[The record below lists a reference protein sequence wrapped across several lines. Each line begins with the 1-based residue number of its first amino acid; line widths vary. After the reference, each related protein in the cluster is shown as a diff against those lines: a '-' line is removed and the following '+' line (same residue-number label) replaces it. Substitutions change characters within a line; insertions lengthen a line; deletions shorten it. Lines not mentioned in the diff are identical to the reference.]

1 MTVSKQ
7 SVFQICAPTTDYMFT
22 IFSCDSREIKEDKP
36 HTSNVTLNFVTQRA
50 AWPLCQAPSDRQTQ
64 LCFDQELQHCWL
76 LYMSRCN
83 NLSLFSSL

>member
-7 SVFQICAPTTDYMFT
+7 SVFQICEPTSDYMFT
-22 IFSCDSREIKEDKP
+22 IFSCDSREIKEDKL
-36 HTSNVTLNFVTQRA
+36 HTSSVTLSFAAQRA
-50 AWPLCQAPSDRQTQ
+50 ARPLCQAPSDRQTQ

-76 LYMSRCN
+76 LYMIPCN

>member
-7 SVFQICAPTTDYMFT
+7 SVFQICAPTIDLVFT

-36 HTSNVTLNFVTQRA
+36 HTSNVTLNFVAQRA
-50 AWPLCQAPSDRQTQ
+50 AQPLCQAPSDRQTQ

-76 LYMSRCN
+76 LYTIHCN